1 MMIRIRKHK
10 KHKKRRFFQPASMLL
25 LVFSHFFCNNSYAT
39 VTQISGNVNAPI
51 LGFSVSGGDLLEIL
65 PGGNLDQPIPGQRT
79 VNVFWQSAVGQIATI
94 LVDQGGT
101 IQGTASFVTG
111 VIHGQVAI
119 ANANGILN
127 LINRGTI
134 KNNTANPVFFFDYL
148 NANNNQIPVNIFNL
162 GGTLQGGSVNFA
174 TRNDLQNSPSYL
186 QLGDST
192 TSGGVVIG
200 QIQGKDPFPGSP
212 INSVVSVR
220 NNFNL
225 TDGMINVGIIS
236 VANAAGTNFTISS
249 AITAFN
255 NFTTLAGST
264 TNLTAT
270 GTITGAAGAIFTNNG
285 NFTAQT
291 GSTFNGITTFS
302 NGGVFNL
309 ATVFAIP
316 GNQFTNTGVFTVN
329 NGGSLNSIGTTLTNS
344 GTMNLNA
351 GGTITAATLINN
363 NNFNYNGGTL
373 TINNLNNVGLF
384 NLNTAFN
391 FNGAGFTNTGTFNI
405 NTGGALNGG
414 ASTYNNQG
422 TFNIFNGGIFT
433 AGVYNNFA
441 TTNAMSGSTLII
453 TTLNNAAN
461 ANFQLASNLA
471 INGGNFTN
479 NGTFNIL
486 NGGTLTAL
494 AASTLVNAGTMNL
507 NSGGTLNA
515 TTLTNTGTF
524 NSLGSINTTTLNN
537 NGTFNLIAGTLNAT
551 TINNNNL
558 FNFNGGNPNFSTLN
572 NNGTFNL
579 NTPFTPANQIINN
592 NGVFNN
598 NSNII
603 VSTSKSILGPGTY
616 VQNGT
621 LTTNILNALPG
632 GFGQLN
638 ISGIASVGG
647 TIAVNPLNNG
657 SQINNG
663 DTFDVLT
670 AGSLVDN
677 NPAITQPPS
686 FLFFERDRSAPPNVI
701 RLRAVR
707 FTQNRFVITEPS
719 IAGLAQALN
728 SMTPGNTR
736 GELRNA
742 IIALQGVRDLNTFIN
757 DLTQLIPDV
766 SGSTIMPSLVIN
778 DLLLDKIAT
787 RIDRAR
793 LRRLAGYTAG
803 DVLGESGYAAGDMSD
818 SHATYGPY
826 FFGNYLHQ
834 DRIGIVDGY
843 NAITGGLGV
852 LYDYPV
858 NSCGSKLGAS
868 LSYAQS
874 GVRSLN
880 TGNQNFIY
888 NVTGSLYGV
897 FEYNWLYIDG
907 LVSVGLN
914 NYRTK
919 RNIPFLT
926 EQATAKFNGIQKNA
940 MLKAGLNIP
949 IGPRV
954 QITPLA
960 RYQYTWLNIDQYTE
974 TGIAPT
980 LTVVGQQIQTANA
993 AYGFKLMD
1001 IGDPDAFLP
1010 EIHVMFINYTKNP
1023 NLVVTSEFTGGGP
1036 AFVAI
1041 GPQPAK
1047 TGTNVGGGITARLR
1061 RNFLITGRYDYEYRK
1076 NLQSHSAILILRYLI
1091 Y

>member
-25 LVFSHFFCNNSYAT
+25 LIFSPFFCNNSYAT
-39 VTQISGNVNAPI
+39 VTQISGNVNAPVF
-51 LGFSVSGGDLLEIL
+51 GFNVSGGDILEIL

-101 IQGTASFVTG
+101 IQGTASPFTG

-134 KNNTANPVFFFDYL
+134 KNNTANPVFLFDYG
-148 NANNNQIPVNIFNL
+148 NANLNQIPVNIFNL

-264 TNLTAT
+264 TSLTAT

-329 NGGSLNSIGTTLTNS
+329 NGGILNSAGTTLTNN
-344 GTMNLNA
+344 GIMNLNT
-351 GGTITAATLINN
+351 GGTITAGTLNN
-363 NNFNYNGGTL
+363 NNIFNYS
-373 TINNLNNVGLF
+373 
-384 NLNTAFN
+384 
-391 FNGAGFTNTGTFNI
+391 
-405 NTGGALNGG
+405 GGALN
-414 ASTYNNQG
+414 ATNINNSG
-422 TFNIFNGGIFT
+422 TFNANTAFVFNGTSF
-433 AGVYNNFA
+433 NN
-441 TTNAMSGSTLII
+441 T
-453 TTLNNAAN
+453 
-461 ANFQLASNLA
+461 
-471 INGGNFTN
+471 
-479 NGTFNIL
+479 
-486 NGGTLTAL
+486 
-494 AASTLVNAGTMNL
+494 
-507 NSGGTLNA
+507 GTLNLY
-515 TTLTNTGTF
+515 TTQSVITSGNYLQTGT
-524 NSLGSINTTTLNN
+524 LGI
-537 NGTFNLIAGTLNAT
+537 
-551 TINNNNL
+551 
-558 FNFNGGNPNFSTLN
+558 
-572 NNGTFNL
+572 
-579 NTPFTPANQIINN
+579 
-592 NGVFNN
+592 
-598 NSNII
+598 
-603 VSTSKSILGPGTY
+603 
-616 VQNGT
+616 
-621 LTTNILNALPG
+621 NILNAFPG
-632 GFGQLN
+632 NFGQLN
-638 ISGIASVGG
+638 VGGIATVGG

-736 GELRNA
+736 GELRNT

-766 SGSTIMPSLVIN
+766 SGSTIMPSLMIN

-907 LVSVGLN
+907 LISVGLN

-919 RNIPFLT
+919 RNIAFLT